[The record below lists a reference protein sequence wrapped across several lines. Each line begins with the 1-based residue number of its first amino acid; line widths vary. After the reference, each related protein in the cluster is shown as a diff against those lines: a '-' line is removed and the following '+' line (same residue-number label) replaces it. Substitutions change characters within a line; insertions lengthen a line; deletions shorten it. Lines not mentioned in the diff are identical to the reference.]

1 MKGKN
6 INKGIKNDGYSVDN
20 QIPLDNQ
27 LQFKPFMLDENI
39 KKITLNDSLIIA
51 IQCIINKELEL
62 IKVND
67 EEIQSIIDNV
77 NGKKIP
83 D

>member
-1 MKGKN
+1 
-6 INKGIKNDGYSVDN
+6 
-20 QIPLDNQ
+20 
-27 LQFKPFMLDENI
+27 MLDENI

-62 IKVND
+62 IKLND
-67 EEIQSIIDNV
+67 EEIKSIIDNV
-77 NGKKIP
+77 NGRKIP